1 MDGRATAS
9 IVLLEDEALI
19 ALDIADQLQN
29 AGFAIAE
36 TFSTCAAALEWLSV
50 HTPDL
55 AILDIQLRDG
65 DCEEVA
71 KALNERKVP
80 FVVHSGMFPGADGHS
95 SIFLKGEWITK
106 PSAPEDLTKAVKAL
120 LASRNALK
128 ARQPRKRRAGG
139 HNPGRTAAGANKWLQ
154 TISQQDD

>member
-1 MDGRATAS
+1 MDRRATAS

-36 TFSTCAAALEWLSV
+36 TFSSCAAALEWLSV

-71 KALNERKVP
+71 KALHERKVP
-80 FVVHSGMFPGADGHS
+80 FVVHSGMSPCDHSHS
-95 SIFLKGEWITK
+95 SIFLKGKWITK
-106 PSAPEDLTKAVKAL
+106 PSAPEDLTKAVRAL
-120 LASRNALK
+120 LASRRALK
-128 ARQPRKRRAGG
+128 ARPQRERPTCG
-139 HNPGRTAAGANKWLQ
+139 HNPGRTAAGAD
-154 TISQQDD
+154 TSCR

>member
-1 MDGRATAS
+1 MDRRAAAS

-29 AGFAIAE
+29 AGFAILE

-50 HTPDL
+50 RTPDL

-71 KALNERKVP
+71 KALYERKVP
-80 FVVHSGMFPGADGHS
+80 FVVHSGLLPDDDSHS
-95 SIFLKGEWITK
+95 SIFLHGKWVTK
-106 PSAPEDLTKAVKAL
+106 PSAPEDLTEAVTAL
-120 LASRNALK
+120 LASHNAPK
-128 ARQPRKRRAGG
+128 ARRQCNA
-139 HNPGRTAAGANKWLQ
+139 
-154 TISQQDD
+154 

>member
-9 IVLLEDEALI
+9 IVILEDEALI
-19 ALDIADQLQN
+19 ALDIAGQLQN

-36 TFSTCAAALEWLSV
+36 TLSTCAAALEWLSV

-71 KALNERKVP
+71 KTLYERKVP
-80 FVVHSGMFPGADGHS
+80 FVVHSGMLPDDDSHS
-95 SIFLKGEWITK
+95 SIFLQGKWVTK
-106 PSAPEDLTKAVKAL
+106 PSAPEDLTKAVRAL
-120 LASRNALK
+120 LASHNAPK
-128 ARQPRKRRAGG
+128 ARRQCNA
-139 HNPGRTAAGANKWLQ
+139 
-154 TISQQDD
+154 

>member
-36 TFSTCAAALEWLSV
+36 TFSSCAAALEWLSV

-71 KALNERKVP
+71 KALHERKVP
-80 FVVHSGMFPGADGHS
+80 FVVHSGMLPGDSHS
-95 SIFLKGEWITK
+95 SIFLKGKWITK
-106 PSAPEDLTKAVKAL
+106 PSTPEDLTKAVRAL
-120 LASRNALK
+120 LASRRALK
-128 ARQPRKRRAGG
+128 ARPQRERPTGG
-139 HNPGRTAAGANKWLQ
+139 HNPGRTAAGADTRLQ
-154 TISQQDD
+154 AISQRDD